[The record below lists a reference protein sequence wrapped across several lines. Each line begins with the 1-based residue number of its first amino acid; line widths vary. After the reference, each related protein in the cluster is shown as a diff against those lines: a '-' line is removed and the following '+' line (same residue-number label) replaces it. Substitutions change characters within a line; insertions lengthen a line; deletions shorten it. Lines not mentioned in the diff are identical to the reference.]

1 MLRVS
6 ALFAQYIYFVALY
19 LVCLVHFLTLLS
31 SFFFFCLLTEGDRA
45 KAVKM
50 LADPDALMEFPEV
63 VAALEAADI
72 AGDEEDTE
80 EWEQSGGGYIANC
93 SFA

>member
-1 MLRVS
+1 
-6 ALFAQYIYFVALY
+6 
-19 LVCLVHFLTLLS
+19 
-31 SFFFFCLLTEGDRA
+31 
-45 KAVKM
+45 M

>member
-1 MLRVS
+1 MPS
-6 ALFAQYIYFVALY
+6 TFFNPS
-19 LVCLVHFLTLLS
+19 FFFLLS